1 MADHGTLPLDTD
13 EARALRAIA
22 QELTRAEP
30 DLLSEP
36 TCCGARASLP
46 QLIEFGVYL
55 LAIGLVAGLITAS
68 LGPLPAFVVGAGLL
82 VAATVKAATSRPV

>member
-1 MADHGTLPLDTD
+1 MADHGTLPLDAD

-30 DLLSEP
+30 ALLAEP
-36 TCCGARASLP
+36 TGRGARASLP
-46 QLIEFGVYL
+46 QLVEFGVYL
-55 LAIGLVAGLITAS
+55 LAIGLVAGLITAF

-82 VAATVKAATSRPV
+82 VAATIRAATRSPG